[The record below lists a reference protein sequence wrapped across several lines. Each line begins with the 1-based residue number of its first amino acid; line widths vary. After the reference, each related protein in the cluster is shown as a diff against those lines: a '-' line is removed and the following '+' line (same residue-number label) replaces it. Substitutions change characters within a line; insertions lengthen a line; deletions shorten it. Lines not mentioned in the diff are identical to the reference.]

1 VRVGPALDRV
11 WLELS
16 EVQALLVAMNM
27 ISALLVSS
35 FQERVNS
42 DR

>member
-1 VRVGPALDRV
+1 VRVGPALDQVR
-11 WLELS
+11 LELS
-16 EVQALLVAMNM
+16 EVQALLVSVDM
-27 ISALLVSS
+27 IGALLVSS